1 MYLIKFHALQGYT
14 IRLCRGCLTANV
26 EYIYTKC
33 CVCMY
38 VYLIYSECMVLNPG
52 VTCAIEIIHKCG
64 VFNAII
70 VEL

>member
-1 MYLIKFHALQGYT
+1 MYLIKFHALKGYT
-14 IRLCRGCLTANV
+14 IILCRGCLTANV
-26 EYIYTKC
+26 EYIYEMY
-33 CVCMY
+33 VCMY
-38 VYLIYSECMVLNPG
+38 ILIYSKCMVLNPG